1 MSKIEAADLAPL
13 QENFQERLWAFQESL
28 CKEIVAGLEGRQIR
42 ITRKFKGP
50 GELWTLHE
58 VDVTVEDARIG
69 YDDELVLIGT
79 YAHPHNGKIQHAEV
93 TP

>member
-1 MSKIEAADLAPL
+1 MSKIEAADLVTL
-13 QENFQERLWAFQESL
+13 RENFQERLFALQESL

-42 ITRKFKGP
+42 VSRKFKGP

-58 VDVTVEDARIG
+58 IDVTVDSARIG
-69 YDDELVLIGT
+69 YDDELVLVGT
-79 YAHPHNGKIQHAEV
+79 YAHPHNGKLQSTEV